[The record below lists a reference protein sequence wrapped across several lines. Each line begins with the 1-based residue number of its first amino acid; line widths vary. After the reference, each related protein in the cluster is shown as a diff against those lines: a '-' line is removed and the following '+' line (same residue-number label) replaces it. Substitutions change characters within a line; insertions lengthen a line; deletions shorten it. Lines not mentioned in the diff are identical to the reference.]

1 MENNKQVK
9 KMYVISWNDEN
20 HDLLYWLNENYLGC
34 DFADVIEG
42 AFRLGQENPAL
53 KFEMVNVAINPWSFP
68 EDIEEELYSYFQEI
82 PMFDAKDV
90 ELITKAIDNELFW
103 QEFYEKNI
111 KK

>member
-68 EDIEEELYSYFQEI
+68 EDIEEELYNYEKRIAELKLDQEI
-82 PMFDAKDV
+82 
-90 ELITKAIDNELFW
+90 E
-103 QEFYEKNI
+103 EKLY
-111 KK
+111 KEVRRLGKQPSSS